1 MAINKKTRDE
11 VHKKFDGHCAY
22 CGKEIT
28 IKNMQ
33 VDHMYP
39 KAYGESYARMVGKV
53 ELESIE
59 NYMPSCRSCN
69 HYKRALS
76 FEGFRKQML
85 TLHERIEKIYIVKVA
100 MDFGLLTLKQFDG
113 KFYFEKI
120 RRRND

>member
-1 MAINKKTRDE
+1 MGLNKKTREE
-11 VHKKFDGHCAY
+11 VYRKFEGNCAY
-22 CGKEIT
+22 CGKKIEM
-28 IKNMQ
+28 KDMQ

-53 ELESIE
+53 ELESME
-59 NYMPSCRSCN
+59 NYMPSCRRCN
-69 HYKRALS
+69 HYKRADSLES
-76 FEGFRKQML
+76 FRKSMNS
-85 TLHERIEKIYIVKVA
+85 LHERIEKIYIVKVA

>member
-1 MAINKKTRDE
+1 MGFSKKTREE
-11 VHKKFDGHCAY
+11 VYKKFDGHCAY
-22 CGKEIT
+22 CGKKIEI
-28 IKNMQ
+28 KDMQ
-33 VDHMYP
+33 IDHMHP
-39 KAYGESYARMVGKV
+39 KAYGESYARIVGKV

-100 MDFGLLTLKQFDG
+100 IDFRILKLNKFDG
-113 KFYFEKI
+113 KFYFEKM
-120 RRRND
+120 

>member
-1 MAINKKTRDE
+1 MGFSKKTREE
-11 VHKKFDGHCAY
+11 VYKKYDGHCAY
-22 CGKEIT
+22 CGKEIE
-28 IKNMQ
+28 IKEMQ
-33 VDHMYP
+33 IDHMHP

-85 TLHERIEKIYIVKVA
+85 TLNERIEKIYIIKVA
-100 MDFGLLTLKQFDG
+100 INYGILKLKKFDG
-113 KFYFEKI
+113 KFYFEKM
-120 RRRND
+120 

>member
-1 MAINKKTRDE
+1 MGFSKKTREE
-11 VHKKFDGHCAY
+11 VYKKYDGHCAY
-22 CGKEIT
+22 CGKEIE
-28 IKNMQ
+28 IKEMQ
-33 VDHMYP
+33 IDHMHP

-100 MDFGLLTLKQFDG
+100 IDFGLLILKPFDG

-120 RRRND
+120 RRRNN

>member
-1 MAINKKTRDE
+1 MAINKKTRED

-28 IKNMQ
+28 IKEMQ

-53 ELESIE
+53 ELESME
-59 NYMPSCRSCN
+59 NYMPSCRRCN
-69 HYKRALS
+69 HYKRADSLES
-76 FEGFRKQML
+76 FRKSMNSL
-85 TLHERIEKIYIVKVA
+85 NERIEKIYIVKVA